1 MLQRLRGQAED
12 LPVRWFGQFFATHE
26 RMLWKLSDLPWDR
39 IDRHQLDTG
48 TVAAV
53 QAAMLVESHNPVY
66 ASTLLAKFRLDYKM
80 TNFLAVWTY
89 EEFKHFAGLKT
100 YLEATDSVPPAAL
113 QAELAATRA
122 GDWLIPDHY
131 TDIMM
136 ATYAMVQ
143 ELVTGIF
150 YKNFALRVKEPVLK
164 TLLSQ
169 IGKDEYRHC
178 QFYFDYAK
186 QILDRDRSRMAEID
200 VALLEFEMP
209 GPSFVPDY
217 ERHGLA
223 MLSAANPGV
232 GAFREVLGKVS
243 NLVGKMHVLQLASNS
258 TYRARL
264 QDNWGMDTRQ
274 LLGAFS

>member
-12 LPVRWFGQFFATHE
+12 APARWFGQFFATHE

-39 IDRHQLDTG
+39 IDRRALDAPTI
-48 TVAAV
+48 AAV
-53 QAAMLVESHNPVY
+53 RAAMLVESHNPVY
-66 ASTLLAKFRLDYKM
+66 ASTLLGKFRLDYEM

-89 EEFKHFAGLKT
+89 EEFKHFAGLKA
-100 YLEATDSVPPAAL
+100 YLEATESMSPAAL
-113 QAELAATRA
+113 ESELAVTRA
-122 GDWLIPDHY
+122 GEWLIPDNY

-150 YKNFALRVKEPVLK
+150 YKNFARHVREPVLK

-186 QILDRDRSRMAEID
+186 RQLDRDRSRLAEID

-209 GPSFVPDY
+209 GPSFMPDY
-217 ERHGLA
+217 DRHGMA
-223 MLSAANPGV
+223 MLTAANPGV
-232 GAFREVLGKVS
+232 GAFREVLAKVS
-243 NLVGKMHVLQLASNS
+243 NLVGKLHVLQLASNAA
-258 TYRARL
+258 YRARL
-264 QDNWGMDTRQ
+264 QENWGLDTRQ

>member
-1 MLQRLRGQAED
+1 MLASVEIVMVARRGTGCRDYRRWPLPQIRPHSVDCVARGHAPSALVARGAIPTERREVRRSFMLQRLRGQAED

-66 ASTLLAKFRLDYKM
+66 ASTLLGKFRLDYKM

-150 YKNFALRVKEPVLK
+150 YKNFALRVKEP
-164 TLLSQ
+164 
-169 IGKDEYRHC
+169 
-178 QFYFDYAK
+178 
-186 QILDRDRSRMAEID
+186 
-200 VALLEFEMP
+200 
-209 GPSFVPDY
+209 
-217 ERHGLA
+217 
-223 MLSAANPGV
+223 
-232 GAFREVLGKVS
+232 
-243 NLVGKMHVLQLASNS
+243 
-258 TYRARL
+258 
-264 QDNWGMDTRQ
+264 
-274 LLGAFS
+274 